1 MSIVKPFSKLIMS
14 SAFVFA
20 VPFISVTA
28 HAVEVDVAVV
38 YDDDTKDY
46 YEGSTSTAIIAM
58 VDQANTYLANSNV
71 DIQLNLVAT
80 QNINVD
86 GDLSTFRKNAE
97 VSALRESSGADFM
110 TLISNSFSPGC
121 GVGYVTT
128 NDAYA
133 FNVIKRSCMSRSYV
147 HEMGHTMGLGH
158 SLIQESTGSQYD
170 WGIGYGVE
178 NVFSTAMAYESAYNT
193 SSRTY
198 LFSNP
203 DYQCKGYDCGIDKV
217 ADAAAALNNV
227 KNIVASHRDS
237 IVSTSIVSTSET
249 SLESGSVSVAQSGS
263 DAWNSISFKSSFSSV
278 PVVVMGPATK
288 NGNSA
293 ITMNIRN
300 VTTDGFEFQLDEW
313 DYLNGTHPVE
323 TIAWLA
329 VAEGE
334 HNLGGMKIYAGKASY
349 VQEYWR
355 TISFENLSTTPVLLA
370 QKEVSDNDSAST
382 VRIRNVSE
390 NGAELFLQ
398 EEEANDGN
406 VERSTVHYL
415 AIEPGTG
422 DIGELYLEAGITE
435 NSITESWSGIQ
446 LAGDYNNS
454 RLLAA
459 IQTYNGIDPIALR
472 YQSLS
477 SSSFD
482 VMLQEEQSADTELG
496 HASESVG
503 WLIIGEK

>member
-1 MSIVKPFSKLIMS
+1 MSIVKPFSRLVVS
-14 SAFVFA
+14 SAFAFA
-20 VPFISVTA
+20 APFISVTA

-38 YDDDTKDY
+38 YDDETNEY

-80 QNINVD
+80 ENINVD
-86 GDLSTFRKNAE
+86 GDLGTFRKDTE
-97 VSALRESSGADFM
+97 VNALRESSGADFM
-110 TLISNSFSPGC
+110 TLISNSFGSGC
-121 GVGYVTT
+121 GIGYVTT

-133 FNVIKRSCMSRSYV
+133 FNVIKRSCMSRSYI

-158 SLIQESTGSQYD
+158 SLAQESTGSKYD
-170 WGIGYGVE
+170 WAIGYGVE

-203 DYQCKGYDCGIDKV
+203 DYQCKGYDCGIEEV

-237 IVSTSIVSTSET
+237 VVSTSET
-249 SLESGSVSVAQSGS
+249 TVESGSVSVAQSDS
-263 DAWNSISFKSSFSSV
+263 DAWSSISFKSSFSSV

-288 NGNSA
+288 NGNSP

-300 VTTDGFEFQLDEW
+300 VTTEGFEFQLDEW

-323 TIAWLA
+323 TIAWFAA
-329 VAEGE
+329 VEGE
-334 HNLGGMKIYAGKASY
+334 HDWGGMKVYAGKATN
-349 VQEYWR
+349 VQEFWK
-355 TISFENLSTTPVLLA
+355 TISFENLSSTPVLLA
-370 QKEVSDNDSAST
+370 QKEISDDESAST

-390 NGAELFLQ
+390 TGAELFLQ
-398 EEEANDGN
+398 EEEGNDGDVN
-406 VERSTVHYL
+406 SSTVHYL

-422 DIGELYLEAGITE
+422 SVDELYLEAGISGD
-435 NSITESWSGIQ
+435 SISESWSDIQ
-446 LAGDYNNS
+446 FAGDYNNA
-454 RLLAA
+454 RLLAT
-459 IQTYNGIDPIALR
+459 IQTYNGSDPVALR
-472 YQSLS
+472 YQLLS
-477 SSSFD
+477 STSFEA
-482 VMLQEEQSADTELG
+482 MAQEEQSEDAELG
-496 HASESVG
+496 HASESIG
-503 WLIIGEK
+503 WLVIGDK